1 MGKKKKR
8 TKIRERFERTAPGI
22 QTLRAVMPAKTTEY
36 FWVFKQYTLHVCYA
50 PWRGVWPISLIAVH
64 GGRQEVLH
72 RWPNWRNWGMKK
84 ITIAPAG
91 DDEKPPLSSESK
103 VLKAF
108 PKLREF
114 LTLKKYEDGSTRKP
128 GRLWLEQDGVAF
140 TITLKEPSMVA
151 LMRVRAN
158 EIDDV
163 FTLAEAALKMD
174 LPPWEIDQWAYD
186 KLPKPKKKKS
196 S

>member
-1 MGKKKKR
+1 MAKKR
-8 TKIRERFERTAPGI
+8 KPKKIAERHERVGTGF
-22 QTLRAVMPAKTTEY
+22 QTLRAVMPAKTKEY
-36 FWVFKQYTLHVCYA
+36 MWVMRGYTLHVCYA
-50 PWRGVWPISLIAVH
+50 PWRGVWPISLIRRV
-64 GGRQEVLH
+64 GEVEKVIQ
-72 RWPNWRNWGMKK
+72 RWPNWRNWAMKK

-91 DDEKPPLSSESK
+91 DDEKPPLSAESK

-108 PKLREF
+108 PKIREF
-114 LTLKKYEDGSTRKP
+114 LTQKKYEDGTSRKP

-151 LMRVRAN
+151 LMRLRAN

-163 FTLAEAALKMD
+163 FALAEAALKMD
-174 LPPWEIDQWAYD
+174 LPPWEIDQWAFD